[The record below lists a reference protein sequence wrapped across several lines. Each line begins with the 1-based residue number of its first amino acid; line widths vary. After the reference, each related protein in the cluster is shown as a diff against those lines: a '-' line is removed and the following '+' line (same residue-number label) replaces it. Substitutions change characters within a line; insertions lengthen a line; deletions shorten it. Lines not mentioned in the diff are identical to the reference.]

1 MILSMNTHTLESNIQ
16 VSTYRQQDLLDEFK
30 NNLERFSFKDL
41 FNLLDQHEDLL
52 TLVIIRSAIRAKEKG
67 HSFELT
73 MEAASRKVATMINT
87 RRKLFVRR
95 IFKKTPL
102 FAIQFIRERYPF
114 YKESDLIDD
123 LKRRVSK
130 QTVKP
135 VKTAK
140 ENFRTSQL
148 RKWKEVLKYENPDS
162 STYHKAC
169 TTIALMSQALIRK
182 ERITLTVKLEG
193 KAVQYYFH
201 WNTLE
206 RVIKQFHKIANQ
218 PGMIHSK
225 LEEIKADLVISTIY
239 AKA

>member
-1 MILSMNTHTLESNIQ
+1 MLDPQSEQRKKGSHLSLQWKQHPGRLPLSLILEG
-16 VSTYRQQDLLDEFK
+16 
-30 NNLERFSFKDL
+30 SF
-41 FNLLDQHEDLL
+41 
-52 TLVIIRSAIRAKEKG
+52 
-67 HSFELT
+67 
-73 MEAASRKVATMINT
+73 
-87 RRKLFVRR
+87 FVRR

-102 FAIQFIRERYPF
+102 FAIQYIRERYPF

-130 QTVKP
+130 QTFKP
-135 VKTAK
+135 VKAAK
-140 ENFRTSQL
+140 ENFRISQL
-148 RKWKEVLKYENPDS
+148 RKWKEVLKYESPNS
-162 STYHKAC
+162 NTYHKAC

-182 ERITLTVKLEG
+182 EKITLTVKLEG
-193 KAVQYYFH
+193 KTVQYYFQ

-225 LEEIKADLVISTIY
+225 LEELKADLVISTLY